1 MIAFR
6 GFIHP
11 DKPEVWVVMELAE
24 LGSFHHIVKSYG
36 CLPPVE
42 AGAVLREAL
51 NGLRYLHDEMHVLH
65 RDIKAGNVLLTR
77 SGVVK
82 LADFGVSATTEGTL
96 AQQHTETPRPGG
108 WVRRADA
115 SCHLSCWRESR
126 LTAIQ
131 CRSCSE

>member
-1 MIAFR
+1 MGR
-6 GFIHP
+6 
-11 DKPEVWVVMELAE
+11 DRLAE
-24 LGSFHHIVKSYG
+24 LAPSIIVKSYG
-36 CLPPVE
+36 CLPPVQ

-96 AQQHTETPRPGG
+96 AQQHTVIGTPHWMAPEVITGAG
-108 WVRRADA
+108 YDAHADIW
-115 SCHLSCWRESR
+115 SFGILSLELLEGER
-126 LTAIQ
+126 LIAI
-131 CRSCSE
+131 